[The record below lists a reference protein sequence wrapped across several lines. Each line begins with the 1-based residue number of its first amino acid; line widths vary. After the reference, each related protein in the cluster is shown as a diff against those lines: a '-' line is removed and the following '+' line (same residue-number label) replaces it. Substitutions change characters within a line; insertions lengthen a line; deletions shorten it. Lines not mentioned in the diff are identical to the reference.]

1 MRLFVQLIVIT
12 SLFIYPQGLTQ
23 VTYKEFVRTSDVT
36 KKMNQAHDLW
46 EYYLLNNTD
55 SLKPLAIETQEF
67 GTKNNSKLLRIFA
80 KRILGCFLIRK
91 GDYTNGEK
99 ELKIA
104 LNFHRKNGDL
114 ANVTEELNELGI
126 SNFLKGDFH
135 SAESFFMLS
144 IKLGKESP
152 DEKHAFLAKLNLAKT
167 YDKLDLKEKAKATA
181 NEYLEECKKLN
192 KLESIASAY
201 GLLSDLALNEKKIEL
216 SEEFLSKSLNAS
228 KSTNN
233 NSLKAQI
240 HSNFGAFY
248 AAKEDFEKAKDHF
261 NQALDL
267 RLKTNHRKGI
277 LEAYYNLGS
286 VEYLE
291 SNFVAAETF
300 YLKGLELA
308 TEFNLFSDQIDFLEV
323 LVEIQQ
329 EKKDKD
335 KEIEYYQQYIEVKS
349 KQAEFLIKNK
359 EEQVNI
365 IDYFEENENN
375 SKSEIV
381 QQSNFWS
388 GFLVGM
394 NSLLVLLIIIRFL
407 RPKLVS
413 KEKHIYDE

>member
-1 MRLFVQLIVIT
+1 MV
-12 SLFIYPQGLTQ
+12 
-23 VTYKEFVRTSDVT
+23 
-36 KKMNQAHDLW
+36 QAHELW

-55 SLKPLAIETQEF
+55 SLKQLAIETQEF
-67 GTKNNSKLLRIFA
+67 GTQKNSEPLRIFA
-80 KRILGCFLIRK
+80 KRILGCYLVRK
-91 GDYTNGEK
+91 GDFTNGEK

-104 LNFHRKNGDL
+104 LNYHRKNGNL

-144 IKLGKESP
+144 IKSGKESP
-152 DEKHAFLAKLNLAKT
+152 QEKHAFLAKLNLAKT

-192 KLESIASAY
+192 KMESVASAY
-201 GLLSDLALNEKKIEL
+201 GLLSDLALYEKKIEL
-216 SEEFLSKSLNAS
+216 SEEYLLKSLNAS

-261 NQALDL
+261 NQALEL
-267 RLKTNHRKGI
+267 RLKSNYTKGI
-277 LEAYYNLGS
+277 LESYYNLGS
-286 VEYLE
+286 VEYVE
-291 SNFVAAETF
+291 NNFSAAETF
-300 YLKGLELA
+300 YLKGLGLA

-323 LVEIQQ
+323 LVEIQK

-335 KEIEYYQQYIEVKS
+335 KEIEYYQQYIDVKS

-359 EEQVNI
+359 EEQANL

-375 SKSEIV
+375 PKSEIV

-394 NSLLVLLIIIRFL
+394 SSLLVLLLILRFFK
-407 RPKLVS
+407 PKLVS
-413 KEKHIYDE
+413 TEKHIYDE

>member
-1 MRLFVQLIVIT
+1 MRIFVQLIVIT
-12 SLFIYPQGLTQ
+12 SFFIYSQGFTQ
-23 VTYKEFVRTSDVT
+23 VTYTEFVRTSDVT
-36 KKMNQAHDLW
+36 KKMVQAHDLW

-55 SLKPLAIETQEF
+55 SLKQLAIETQEF
-67 GTKNNSKLLRIFA
+67 GTKNNSEYLRIFA
-80 KRILGCFLIRK
+80 KRILGCYLVRK
-91 GDYTNGEK
+91 GDFTNGEK

-104 LNFHRKNGDL
+104 LNYHRKNGDL

-135 SAESFFMLS
+135 SAESFFMFS
-144 IKLGKESP
+144 IKSGKESP

-181 NEYLEECKKLN
+181 IEYLEECKKLN
-192 KLESIASAY
+192 KMESVASAY

-216 SEEFLSKSLNAS
+216 SEEYLSKSLNAS

-261 NQALDL
+261 KQALEL

-286 VEYLE
+286 VEYVE
-291 SNFVAAETF
+291 NNFSAAETF
-300 YLKGLELA
+300 YLKGLGLA

-323 LVEIQQ
+323 LVEIQN

-335 KEIEYYQQYIEVKS
+335 KEIEYYQQYIDVKS

-359 EEQVNI
+359 EEQANL

-375 SKSEIV
+375 PKSEIV

-394 NSLLVLLIIIRFL
+394 SSLLVLLLIIRFFK
-407 RPKLVS
+407 PKLIS
-413 KEKHIYDE
+413 IEKHIYDE

>member
-300 YLKGLELA
+300 YIKGLELA

-335 KEIEYYQQYIEVKS
+335 KEIEYYQQYIDVKS

>member
-300 YLKGLELA
+300 YIKGLELA